1 MKNIVRKYENF
12 DLAELTDGV
21 YSAIST
27 AGSEAFSNAGIVDL
41 GDWILLFDS
50 FLSPHAAIE
59 LKESVKNH
67 IGKPIRYVVNSHY
80 HIDHTGGNLAFT
92 EEAGLISSVITRDLI
107 LGRNLDMVKYYHEN
121 GANMRVHF
129 QKLLA
134 KEEKSKASE
143 QIKEQLL
150 YIDIL
155 THDEFQLVRP
165 NISFSDKLNITGSK
179 NQIELSNYYNGHT
192 ECDTVL
198 YIPDKRILFGG
209 DLVFVDRHPWLGSG
223 NPFNLIQ
230 ILENLKAIDFEILI
244 TGHGNIGCKKDI
256 DLNLLYIKKVEEL
269 AREVVRGNK
278 DIEEVN
284 EDCLNEP
291 YKSWKGGKL
300 IPNINFLVE
309 NYRDYLSK

>member
-1 MKNIVRKYENF
+1 MENIIGKYENF

-41 GDWILLFDS
+41 GDRILLFDS
-50 FLSPHAAIE
+50 FLSPNAAIE
-59 LKESVKNH
+59 LKEAVKNH

-80 HIDHTGGNLAFT
+80 HIDHTGGNLVFAENT
-92 EEAGLISSVITRDLI
+92 DLISSVITRDSM
-107 LGRNLDMVKYYHEN
+107 LGRNVDMVKYYREN
-121 GANMRVHF
+121 GADMRVHF

-134 KEEKSKASE
+134 KEGNSKAAE

-155 THDEFQLVRP
+155 THNKFYLDLP
-165 NISFSDKLNITGSK
+165 NIFFSDKLNITGSK
-179 NQIELSNYYNGHT
+179 NQIELFNYYNGHT
-192 ECDTVL
+192 ECDTIL
-198 YIPDKRILFGG
+198 YIPNKRILFSG

-244 TGHGNIGCKKDI
+244 TGHGNIGCKKDT
-256 DLNLLYIKKVEEL
+256 DLNLRYIKKVEEL
-269 AREVVRGNK
+269 AKEVVRRNK
-278 DIEEVN
+278 DIEEIN

-291 YKSWKGGKL
+291 YKSWKGGKF
-300 IPNINFLVE
+300 IRNINFLIE